1 MPGTAI
7 LQIKDEVNL
16 KIAGLELDAR
26 RALMQKFE
34 YEVPG
39 ARYMPSVKLG
49 RWNGKVSYCS
59 LAGST
64 FINLLPEIVPILEQ
78 LNYEIELEDL
88 SFFERT
94 RDKYLALAAQDN
106 KCVVINTMQD
116 IEDVHADIKLAIQQY
131 LEH

>member
-7 LQIKDEVNL
+7 LKIKDEVNL
-16 KIAGLELDAR
+16 KIEGLELDAR
-26 RALMQKFE
+26 RALMKKFE

-64 FINLLPEIVPILEQ
+64 FINLLPKIIPILEE
-78 LNYEIELEDL
+78 LNYDIELEDMREYKNN
-88 SFFERT
+88 FDFDEITATTFEDT
-94 RDKYLALAAQDN
+94 K
-106 KCVVINTMQD
+106 
-116 IEDVHADIKLAIQQY
+116 
-131 LEH
+131 

>member
-7 LQIKDEVNL
+7 LKIKDEVNL
-16 KIAGLELDAR
+16 KIEGLELDAR
-26 RALMQKFE
+26 RALMKKFE

-64 FINLLPEIVPILEQ
+64 FINLLPEIIPILEG
-78 LNYEIELEDL
+78 LNYHIELEDL
-88 SFFERT
+88 REYQTQFDFTEVTKDSFKDT
-94 RDKYLALAAQDN
+94 LWPK
-106 KCVVINTMQD
+106 
-116 IEDVHADIKLAIQQY
+116 
-131 LEH
+131 EHVCEGQ